1 MKTYT
6 IESDNNI
13 TAHATVQE
21 AEAVTNAERFRNES
35 GLHKLAAEW
44 PASRLVEIW
53 NSLPGV
59 SPVKKF
65 KDRQTAVSRIWKA
78 LETLGQP
85 APAATAVDEPAPVPE
100 AVPDPAE
107 EAIVTVEPPAVIADS
122 AEPAPATPVATQ
134 VPDVAPA
141 EAPSTKKTTARKAAP
156 KAPKAAKV
164 AKSDGPREGS
174 KMAQVIAMLQRPGGA
189 PISEIMTS
197 MGWMK
202 HTVRGFVAGA
212 LKKAGHTVESFKPE
226 GGERTYRISSK

>member
-1 MKTYT
+1 MKIFT
-6 IESDNNI
+6 IENDNNI
-13 TAHATVQE
+13 TLHATVQD
-21 AEAVTNAERFRNES
+21 AEAVANADRFRNEA
-35 GLHKLAAEW
+35 GLAKLATNW

-59 SPVKKF
+59 TPIKKF
-65 KDRQTAVSRIWKA
+65 KDRQTGVSRIWRA
-78 LETLGQP
+78 LESLGETSP
-85 APAATAVDEPAPVPE
+85 AAATADEPAPVTE
-100 AVPDPAE
+100 AAPVPDQIR
-107 EAIVTVEPPAVIADS
+107 EASEPPAANVES
-122 AEPAPATPVATQ
+122 PEPAPATPVAQ
-134 VPDVAPA
+134 PAHDVAPA
-141 EAPSTKKTTARKAAP
+141 EATATKKTTAKKAAP

-189 PISEIMTS
+189 TISEIMTS

-226 GGERTYRISSK
+226 GGERTYRIKQ